1 MSVQDNGKV
10 GIYVKKYSFIPWETE
25 NFVLQVLRKEVD
37 ELQYI
42 EKELALKFIQNEELF
57 DSWSTSLYMNKNDIA
72 AVIEAQIN
80 LNGGVYTVKI
90 FKERK
95 QFSGYLYLPIPY
107 IAKLNKVIV
116 LGDTFESGEPI
127 KDNAIIASYDV
138 SSLDYY
144 VFFNPIKILK
154 DFYALLIVTDRGADI
169 VHLSSVKRLEQQ
181 SEGIAKSA
189 KSTRKRKRSRS
200 KKRKSKSRRKS

>member
-1 MSVQDNGKV
+1 MSVQDQDNRKV
-10 GIYVKKYSFIPWETE
+10 EIHVKKYSFIPWETE
-25 NFVLQVLRKEVD
+25 SFILQVLRKEVD

-57 DSWSTSLYMNKNDIA
+57 DSWLTSLYMNKNDIA

-80 LNGGVYTVKI
+80 LNGSVYTLKI

-95 QFSGYLYLPIPY
+95 QFSGYLYLSIPY

-116 LGDTFESGEPI
+116 LGDAFESGEPI

-138 SSLDYY
+138 SNLDYY

-169 VHLSSVKRLEQQ
+169 VHLSSIKRLEQQ
-181 SEGIAKSA
+181 SEGIAKST
-189 KSTRKRKRSRS
+189 KSTRKRSKS